1 MYIET
6 VSKLKGSKK
15 KKWQELLSTTELH
28 DDRMPDSVVLV
39 WDDDD
44 LIATGS
50 REKNILKYLSVSPNR
65 QGEDLLSVVL
75 TNLRKDAFEN
85 GYNHLFLY
93 TKPSNKFIFTSLFF
107 YPIVETD
114 KVVLISFVREDK
126 VNDVLE
132 TLKEKFEKIKNGKGI
147 AYTIPMNSIIGV
159 SIYQFLSNNKT
170 MKKEGK

>member
-114 KVVLISFVREDK
+114 KVLFMENKQSGISDFISKLPVSNANEINGAIVMNCNPFTLGHQYLIESAAASCDRIF
-126 VNDVLE
+126 
-132 TLKEKFEKIKNGKGI
+132 I
-147 AYTIPMNSIIGV
+147 
-159 SIYQFLSNNKT
+159 
-170 MKKEGK
+170 